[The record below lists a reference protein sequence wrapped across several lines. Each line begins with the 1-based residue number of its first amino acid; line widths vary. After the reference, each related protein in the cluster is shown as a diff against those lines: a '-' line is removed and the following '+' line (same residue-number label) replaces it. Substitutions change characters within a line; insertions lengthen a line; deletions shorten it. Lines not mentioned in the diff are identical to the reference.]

1 MGIALINLPF
11 TTTTHQ
17 IMRKFT
23 NREKT
28 KQATRTTKGIDSQFP
43 SCDQR
48 DKKKNIKF
56 YMLCKDK
63 FNSRHSGNL
72 TY

>member
-28 KQATRTTKGIDSQFP
+28 KQTTRMTKAFDSQFP
-43 SCDQR
+43 TCDQR
-48 DKKKNIKF
+48 DKKKKSNFICFVKI
-56 YMLCKDK
+56 
-63 FNSRHSGNL
+63 NL
-72 TY
+72 TADTAEI

>member
-1 MGIALINLPF
+1 MGIALINLTF
-11 TTTTHQ
+11 TTTHQ

-23 NREKT
+23 NRETT
-28 KQATRTTKGIDSQFP
+28 KQTTRMTKAFDSQFP
-43 SCDQR
+43 TCDQR

>member
-28 KQATRTTKGIDSQFP
+28 KQAARTTKGIDSQFP

>member
-1 MGIALINLPF
+1 MGIALINLLF

-23 NREKT
+23 NRE
-28 KQATRTTKGIDSQFP
+28 TTKKAARMTKAFDSQFP
-43 SCDQR
+43 TCDQR